1 MARRCRG
8 RLRSLTVL
16 IHASMRRGGHRHMNL
31 DSIVTKG
38 RLPWR
43 PSPDAHDLVVWYEYE
58 HPHIGLFT
66 TKAGTVVF
74 TAVGG
79 FETDIS
85 VWAYA
90 CLEPEEARGLGEI
103 EFDSMATL
111 RAFIDET
118 FASHRLVLA
127 LADDLLITSWAI
139 ADEIGPLY
147 EVATQF
153 LEQVL
158 AQLRSRQDPGTR
170 FQATLAQVDAATHEL
185 VEA

>member
-1 MARRCRG
+1 
-8 RLRSLTVL
+8 
-16 IHASMRRGGHRHMNL
+16 MNL
-31 DSIVTKG
+31 DGVVTKG

-43 PSPDAHDLVVWYEYE
+43 PSPDAQDLDVWHQYE
-58 HPHIGLFT
+58 HPLIGTFAA
-66 TKAGTVVF
+66 KAGRVIF

-79 FETDIS
+79 IETDVS

-90 CLEPEEARGLGEI
+90 CLEPDEARGLDEI
-103 EFDSMATL
+103 EFDSLADL

-118 FASHRLVLA
+118 FASRRLVLA
-127 LADDLLITSWAI
+127 LADDLLITSWAV

-147 EVATQF
+147 EVATRF

-158 AQLRSRQDPGTR
+158 AQLRSRQDPPSR
-170 FQATLAQVDAATHEL
+170 FQAILAQVDAATHEF

>member
-1 MARRCRG
+1 MKEG
-8 RLRSLTVL
+8 
-16 IHASMRRGGHRHMNL
+16 RRGQMNL
-31 DSIVTKG
+31 DAVVTKG
-38 RLPWR
+38 HLPWR
-43 PSPDAHDLVVWYEYE
+43 PSPDAQDLGVWHQYE
-58 HPHIGLFT
+58 HPLTGIF
-66 TKAGTVVF
+66 KAKEGRVIF

-79 FETDIS
+79 IETNVS

-90 CLEPEEARGLGEI
+90 CLEPGEARGLDEI
-103 EFDSMATL
+103 EFDSVADL
-111 RAFIDET
+111 RAFVDEI

-127 LADDLLITSWAI
+127 LADDLLITSWAV

-170 FQATLAQVDAATHEL
+170 FQAALAQVDAATHEL